1 MGWGG
6 VEREG
11 WGEAGWSGV
20 GWGDWGGVGGLQ
32 CGRGCSRMAP
42 ACYFCRHGFV
52 CRVSMHAFVFSCVSA
67 SPDFC

>member
-6 VEREG
+6 VERGG
-11 WGEAGWSGV
+11 WGEEGWNGF

-32 CGRGCSRMAP
+32 CGRGCSRIAP
-42 ACYFCRHGFV
+42 ACYFCRNGFV
-52 CRVSMHAFVFSCVSA
+52 CRVSMHAFMFSCVSA